1 MLHLPKLQYIS
12 DGKSFEEQYSN
23 ILLALDAGIQWIQ
36 LRWKNAEEKSIIELA
51 EKVKH
56 LCDKYKSVLIINDH
70 PNIAAYVQATG
81 VHLGLNDMSITD
93 AKKILSSHQ
102 WIGGTANTH
111 KDVKQRIEETVTY
124 IGLGPLRFTTTKK
137 KLSPIL
143 GYEGY
148 ENILKQFPHN
158 KIPIYAI
165 GGITEE
171 DIIPLLNTGIYGIA
185 VSSLINKH
193 SNKSK
198 IIRQLNSLLYG
209 TT

>member
-1 MLHLPKLQYIS
+1 MNLPKLQYIS
-12 DGKSFEEQYSN
+12 DGETFREQYEN
-23 ILLALDAGIQWIQ
+23 ILSALDGGVQWIQ
-36 LRWKNAEEKSIIELA
+36 LRWKNADENNIQKLA
-51 EKVKH
+51 ETIKTT
-56 LCDKYKSVLIINDH
+56 CDIYGAILIINDH
-70 PNIAAYVQATG
+70 PLIAKNIQAHG
-81 VHLGLNDMSITD
+81 VHLGLNDMPVEEARKT
-93 AKKILSSHQ
+93 LSHHQ
-102 WIGGTANTH
+102 WIGGTANTYE
-111 KDVKQRIEETVTY
+111 DVKQRIKENVTY

-165 GGITEE
+165 GGITEK
-171 DIIPLLNTGIYGIA
+171 DIIPLLKTGIYGIA

-198 IIRQLNSLLYG
+198 IIRKLNSLLYG

>member
-56 LCDKYKSVLIINDH
+56 LCDKYKAILIINDH
-70 PNIAAYVQATG
+70 PHIAARIQATG
-81 VHLGLNDMSITD
+81 VHLGLNDMSIAD
-93 AKKILSSHQ
+93 AKNILSSHQ
-102 WIGGTANTH
+102 WIGGTANTLE
-111 KDVKQRIEETVTY
+111 DVQQRISENVTY
-124 IGLGPLRFTTTKK
+124 IGLGPLRYTSTKE

-148 ENILKQFPHN
+148 K
-158 KIPIYAI
+158 KIVQTFHKDIPPIYAI
-165 GGITEE
+165 GGIREQ
-171 DIIPLLNTGIYGIA
+171 DIEPLLNIGIYGIA
-185 VSSLINKH
+185 VSSLITSAKNKTQLIH
-193 SNKSK
+193 
-198 IIRQLNSLLYG
+198 QLNQLLYA